1 MQTFVTE
8 ELIWA
13 LHRERVEDARRAY
26 FVSQVRAESHDD
38 STPKD
43 DPPRLVPLK
52 PFGPSDL
59 RPANGR

>member
-1 MQTFVTE
+1 MQGFVTD

-26 FVSQVRAESHDD
+26 IAGQAQAESSEDKTCND
-38 STPKD
+38 GPSSW
-43 DPPRLVPLK
+43 LPLK
-52 PFGPSDL
+52 L